1 MRKIRTRALSLLL
14 TLVMALGLL
23 PGTAW
28 AEEGGTTSLPEF
40 ESWESMG
47 TDKAFKISSEES
59 LKALAN
65 AVKDD
70 DASGTYNMSGITF
83 YLANDITLSSDW
95 TPIGNVA
102 YPSDGFAGTF
112 DGNGHTISGMNINS
126 SSSGGVG
133 LFGTINGATI
143 KNLKVEGTVSATKSG
158 YVGGIVGKT
167 SGTVTIERCSF
178 SGSVQSSKTGVNAGA
193 GGIIGRVNSGSVCVS
208 GCANTAD
215 IRGGAAAGILGYCSA
230 NGTSIENCYS
240 TGTISGSNRAGGI
253 VGQVYATTPIRNCFT
268 TSDAISGF
276 NGELFNCFDN
286 SDLPID
292 ASLLGDAFTTDAE
305 GNVILVWQA
314 GNTPKPPEPS
324 ISIRSTNGDTI
335 WVQTGGGNKNDTIL
349 YVDYQNMGDETP
361 EVQWSFS
368 ASNEG
373 AAAWVE
379 TTQDSD
385 VKGYVVTAGKGGV
398 VNVTAT
404 VTYDGEEYTDDYT
417 LTVIPHFTTV
427 TIQNISQPGAV
438 AVGQTVEAA
447 LNIEGGG
454 TYSPEQYPGLEM
466 KYQWYKYE
474 PMAAY
479 PTSHPIAGATEAT
492 YTISEDDFG
501 AEDQKY
507 KIGVEITCGGRV
519 IHSCQDHQ
527 ATVRTADHGKLYPVA
542 YQENRLPDEIK
553 EDTKLEFPAVV
564 TENGI
569 TAQIQWGGFNDVI
582 AADGTVIRPTQGTV
596 TVTLSAKYTY
606 NDAFYNTL
614 YKIVVWSDTAA
625 DEDKQNELQHAITA
639 LSDDYRLCPV
649 YDTDTNL
656 NRMVLA
662 DLAEKG
668 FDDITVSVASVTEVY
683 GGAGIGDNGDITYFY
698 KDPNTVP
705 AVKFGSCKV
714 AFTLE
719 KDGAAATL
727 SDVPV
732 ILYWD
737 AAKVRA
743 AMSEEIMSQVTL
755 SSIGGGDGLAVT
767 ENLTLPKVVDKKYWT
782 QISWESDNEEAISI
796 SRENQN
802 TADTLF
808 NPYVGVVRR
817 GEEDQTVILTAKFTF
832 QYTNDVIGEEA
843 PIELVNT
850 FEVTVPAMDGD
861 QYAEIEQELLT
872 KLDQGFAAKGLS
884 DALTGERLVP
894 DEDGVYTAIND
905 IQLPTTR
912 DFGVDG
918 KYMPVTLSSDHEEV
932 IQSPGVNNAA
942 RLWVYRPGVGE
953 EPAKVIIT
961 VTLHDD
967 ETSVTAARSFTIE
980 VPALTQKEIDDE
992 LALMEKVK
1000 ANYFNGIRGENE
1012 AIDNITTDL
1021 SPFQEVYEE
1030 NGELVWVRDMKDMKG
1045 YGIVPTPIEG
1055 WEELEAWRL
1064 FKSSNPNV
1072 ISHENLLVTRQE
1084 EPKNVVITSY
1094 LSSEALGKY
1103 GELYQIDTVK
1113 YAKYSELADLYY
1125 QEVTA
1130 DTSQA
1135 VAAFAAR
1142 AAVNEAVLPGLKLLV
1157 RGTADPTSTTAVVD
1171 TIDNVTFSLS
1181 GLDGEEWIGTTAL
1194 SGLSETYTVYD
1205 VFTEMLDEYGYT
1217 AERSRGTYIV
1227 SISGP
1232 RGSLREKEHGEDSGW
1247 MYLVNGEFPDVY
1259 MGSCSLHSGDEI
1271 QVFYTEDASKVDP
1284 DYHRPSSGGASGG
1297 KGESGQTSVE
1307 VEENKSDG
1315 TYTVTLPE
1323 DSEGL
1328 QRVVIDQAEENKLV
1342 VIVHAD
1348 GREEVVKK
1356 SLVSDGKAVF
1366 LLEEGATVRLVDY
1379 ESAFSDVADGV
1390 WYSPAV
1396 DFVAG
1401 RRLFSGVSEDQ
1412 FAPGQTL
1419 SRGMLAT
1426 VLFQLEEP
1434 EKKTADLPFADVAEG
1449 AWYAQGI
1456 SWAAGENIISG
1467 YGDGRF
1473 GPDDPVTREQLALM
1487 LFRYAETLDMVT
1499 SGRDTLTSFTDSG
1512 SVSAWA
1518 REAVAWAVDSGILS
1532 GRPDGTLA
1540 PGGTATRAEAAV
1552 MLRQLVALM
1561 LR

>member
-1 MRKIRTRALSLLL
+1 M
-14 TLVMALGLL
+14 
-23 PGTAW
+23 
-28 AEEGGTTSLPEF
+28 
-40 ESWESMG
+40 
-47 TDKAFKISSEES
+47 
-59 LKALAN
+59 
-65 AVKDD
+65 
-70 DASGTYNMSGITF
+70 
-83 YLANDITLSSDW
+83 
-95 TPIGNVA
+95 
-102 YPSDGFAGTF
+102 
-112 DGNGHTISGMNINS
+112 
-126 SSSGGVG
+126 
-133 LFGTINGATI
+133 
-143 KNLKVEGTVSATKSG
+143 
-158 YVGGIVGKT
+158 
-167 SGTVTIERCSF
+167 
-178 SGSVQSSKTGVNAGA
+178 
-193 GGIIGRVNSGSVCVS
+193 
-208 GCANTAD
+208 
-215 IRGGAAAGILGYCSA
+215 
-230 NGTSIENCYS
+230 
-240 TGTISGSNRAGGI
+240 
-253 VGQVYATTPIRNCFT
+253 
-268 TSDAISGF
+268 
-276 NGELFNCFDN
+276 
-286 SDLPID
+286 
-292 ASLLGDAFTTDAE
+292 
-305 GNVILVWQA
+305 
-314 GNTPKPPEPS
+314 
-324 ISIRSTNGDTI
+324 
-335 WVQTGGGNKNDTIL
+335 
-349 YVDYQNMGDETP
+349 
-361 EVQWSFS
+361 
-368 ASNEG
+368 
-373 AAAWVE
+373 
-379 TTQDSD
+379 
-385 VKGYVVTAGKGGV
+385 
-398 VNVTAT
+398 
-404 VTYDGEEYTDDYT
+404 
-417 LTVIPHFTTV
+417 
-427 TIQNISQPGAV
+427 
-438 AVGQTVEAA
+438 
-447 LNIEGGG
+447 
-454 TYSPEQYPGLEM
+454 
-466 KYQWYKYE
+466 
-474 PMAAY
+474 
-479 PTSHPIAGATEAT
+479 
-492 YTISEDDFG
+492 
-501 AEDQKY
+501 
-507 KIGVEITCGGRV
+507 
-519 IHSCQDHQ
+519 
-527 ATVRTADHGKLYPVA
+527 
-542 YQENRLPDEIK
+542 
-553 EDTKLEFPAVV
+553 
-564 TENGI
+564 
-569 TAQIQWGGFNDVI
+569 
-582 AADGTVIRPTQGTV
+582 
-596 TVTLSAKYTY
+596 
-606 NDAFYNTL
+606 
-614 YKIVVWSDTAA
+614 
-625 DEDKQNELQHAITA
+625 
-639 LSDDYRLCPV
+639 
-649 YDTDTNL
+649 
-656 NRMVLA
+656 
-662 DLAEKG
+662 
-668 FDDITVSVASVTEVY
+668 
-683 GGAGIGDNGDITYFY
+683 
-698 KDPNTVP
+698 
-705 AVKFGSCKV
+705 
-714 AFTLE
+714 
-719 KDGAAATL
+719 
-727 SDVPV
+727 
-732 ILYWD
+732 
-737 AAKVRA
+737 
-743 AMSEEIMSQVTL
+743 
-755 SSIGGGDGLAVT
+755 AVT

-953 EPAKVIIT
+953 EPAEVTIT

-1000 ANYFNGIRGENE
+1000 ANYFNGIRGENK

-1084 EPKNVVITSY
+1084 EPKNVIITSY
-1094 LSSEALGKY
+1094 LSSETLGKY
-1103 GELYQIDTVK
+1103 GELYQRDTVK
-1113 YAKYSELADLYY
+1113 YAKYAELADLYY

-1366 LLEEGATVRLVDY
+1366 LLEEGATVKLVDY
-1379 ESAFSDVADGV
+1379 ESAFSDVAYGV
-1390 WYSPAV
+1390 WYSSAV

-1401 RRLFSGVSEDQ
+1401 RGLFSGVSEDQ